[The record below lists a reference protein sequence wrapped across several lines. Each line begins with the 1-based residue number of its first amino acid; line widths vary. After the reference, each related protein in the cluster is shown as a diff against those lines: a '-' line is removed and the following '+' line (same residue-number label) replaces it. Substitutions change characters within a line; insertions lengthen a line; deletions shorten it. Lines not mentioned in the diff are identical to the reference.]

1 MLHNEPMAPA
11 TNKKRKY
18 KTTKE
23 TKPYTLQFRIT
34 ASEKELLDRLKSE
47 LNITMFEIRN
57 ELIKIIQRL
66 ELNTKNNQDEI
77 NNHQTKRTK
86 LMINIKR
93 NGRAVSVPAD
103 IIKNWKL
110 KYRHG
115 DYQLISEQSG
125 VHRATVIRAFRGEAQ
140 PELINFINIYYE
152 PITA

>member
-1 MLHNEPMAPA
+1 
-11 TNKKRKY
+11 
-18 KTTKE
+18 
-23 TKPYTLQFRIT
+23 
-34 ASEKELLDRLKSE
+34 
-47 LNITMFEIRN
+47 
-57 ELIKIIQRL
+57 
-66 ELNTKNNQDEI
+66 
-77 NNHQTKRTK
+77 
-86 LMINIKR
+86 MINIKR

-103 IIKNWKL
+103 TIKNWKL